1 MYFSRLTMP
10 LLDRETQKRL
20 ADGYKMHQS
29 VMGGF
34 KAYDDKGRV
43 LYRLEPETPG
53 NRAVVVVQ
61 SRVLPDWNYLPGD
74 VVSEIKEVDFSS
86 ILETGRIFSFRL
98 RANPVVTRNGKR
110 YGLIGEEA
118 QRAWIEKK
126 RCGVAFEDYR
136 VIDEGH
142 MVSIKNGRP
151 VYYKAVR
158 FEGRLRIVNSDE
170 ALKTLICGIG
180 PAKGFGFG
188 LLSLAKG

>member
-1 MYFSRLTMP
+1 MYLSRLTMP

-61 SRVLPDWNYLPGD
+61 SIVLPDWNYLPGN
-74 VVSEIKEVDFSS
+74 VVSEVKEMDFSS
-86 ILETGRIFSFRL
+86 VIKTGCIFSFRL

-126 RCGVAFEDYR
+126 RCGFAFEDYR

-142 MVSIKNGRP
+142 MIFRKNGRH

-158 FEGRLRIVNSDE
+158 FEGRLQVTDKHE
-170 ALKTLICGIG
+170 ALKTLMGGIG